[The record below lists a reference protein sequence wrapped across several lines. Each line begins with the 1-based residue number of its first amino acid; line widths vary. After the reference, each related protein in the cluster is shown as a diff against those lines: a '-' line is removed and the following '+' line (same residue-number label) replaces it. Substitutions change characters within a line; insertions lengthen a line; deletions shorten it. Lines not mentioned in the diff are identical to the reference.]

1 MCKSLGLVSSTEE
14 IKKVTHCA
22 AMPGAQDLVRTVLF
36 VAGATVLLFSLVDVC
51 LLTRSE
57 KEMYLRVDSQA
68 QPMNQSHW
76 WISRR
81 R

>member
-1 MCKSLGLVSSTEE
+1 
-14 IKKVTHCA
+14 
-22 AMPGAQDLVRTVLF
+22 MPGAQDLVRTVLF

-57 KEMYLRVDSQA
+57 KETYLRVDSQA

-81 R
+81 RRRHSLDVQIGTREARIC